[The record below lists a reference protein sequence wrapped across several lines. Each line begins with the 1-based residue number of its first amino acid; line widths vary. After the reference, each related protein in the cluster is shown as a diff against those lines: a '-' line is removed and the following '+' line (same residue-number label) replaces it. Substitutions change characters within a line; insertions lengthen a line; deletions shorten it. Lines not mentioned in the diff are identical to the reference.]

1 MARAEEARSATH
13 AAPADDV
20 DAAAIRWFDPVTM
33 PIARAT
39 DLGSVQ
45 VIKHGDLFLLTD
57 PFGDVH
63 VDSRGLGLYDRDTR
77 LLSCSQ
83 LRVNGARPVLLQGSA
98 GGNFRATIQ
107 LTNPTHRPQHR
118 VQGEPARRPL
128 RAKDRDRARPD
139 AVARGSRRAA
149 HGGELRRAPRDGHDR
164 ARARDR
170 RRRHLRGPRA
180 GARPARD
187 APPGGR
193 ASGAGDLPLRRPRRS
208 PALDV
213 PALQRSGRR
222 DRTGRS
228 ASGRIRVR
236 GLVAPPLDLAPRA
249 RPAA

>member
-1 MARAEEARSATH
+1 MARAEEARSATRE
-13 AAPADDV
+13 ALADDV
-20 DAAAIRWFDPVTM
+20 DAAAIRWFDPVTRADRAGNR
-33 PIARAT
+33 PRLGPGHQARRPVPA
-39 DLGSVQ
+39 
-45 VIKHGDLFLLTD
+45 
-57 PFGDVH
+57 
-63 VDSRGLGLYDRDTR
+63 DRSLRRRPCR
-77 LLSCSQ
+77 LP
-83 LRVNGARPVLLQGSA
+83 RARPVRPGHAPAVLLAAARQRRPA
-98 GGNFRATIQ
+98 GAAAGHGRRQ
-107 LTNPTHRPQHR
+107 LPGHDPAHQPEHRPQHR

-208 PALDV
+208 PALDA

-228 ASGRIRVR
+228 ASGRIRIR